1 MLCVDDMEDGGWR
14 HKCRVHARNCKRFYT
29 RRNRLVPSLCKC
41 CASAVCTSVCGQCVV
56 SVSTVSSGSSRTLL
70 WNAHTHACASSCT
83 LVRYIGIFSM
93 GGYARVRVHCVR
105 RIVAP
110 ASGSLPVNG
119 WSRGGGKWDPLARRA
134 AAAPPFS
141 VLQTPPNRLNQHAT
155 ESPSR
160 CRSPALMLRVWSRGG
175 ALPRVVHPSW
185 RWRKYTGHSRRL
197 GPRTRPLQRDSPR
210 LPAPLA
216 SCPLAAWCSAVGGKA
231 KSVCHISK
239 SHLPPPRY

>member
-93 GGYARVRVHCVR
+93 GVYARVRVHCVR

-119 WSRGGGKWDPLARRA
+119 WSRGGGKWETGRSRSALLCPSDSSEPLEPARDREPLPLPEPGADA
-134 AAAPPFS
+134 AGLVTRWSAAPSRAP
-141 VLQTPPNRLNQHAT
+141 VL
-155 ESPSR
+155 
-160 CRSPALMLRVWSRGG
+160 ALEEIYG
-175 ALPRVVHPSW
+175 
-185 RWRKYTGHSRRL
+185 
-197 GPRTRPLQRDSPR
+197 
-210 LPAPLA
+210 PLA
-216 SCPLAAWCSAVGGKA
+216 SPGAAHAASAAGFSAPAGASGIVSFGG
-231 KSVCHISK
+231 VV
-239 SHLPPPRY
+239 